1 MCNTADRLR
10 RELKELNADLD
21 DLYTMSEEAACKCY
35 NVDSKEEAIS
45 ILVDE
50 IQAISKELEYAE
62 EEAKPIGWGGIDPAF
77 VSLADYYQMR
87 L

>member
-1 MCNTADRLR
+1 MCIVEKLR
-10 RELKELNADLD
+10 RKLKELNAELD
-21 DLYTMSEEAACKCY
+21 DLYTMSEQAACECY
-35 NVDSKEEAIS
+35 EVDTKEEAIS
-45 ILVDE
+45 ILIDE
-50 IQAISKELEYAE
+50 IQSTSKDLEHTE